1 MYFLSISYFAWNS
14 QLYILNKPSRNI
26 SFLLYKYSI
35 LIDNNYYKKYGG
47 NKMESLILEEGMKA
61 PDFALVGSDKKEH
74 KLSDYLNK
82 KVILYFYP
90 KDNTPG
96 CSQEAQDFKNAL
108 DDFDTQNAVILGVSR
123 DSLTS
128 HDKFIAKYELPF
140 ILLSDEKEEVC
151 NLYGVLKEKNMFGK
165 KSIGIERSTFV
176 IDENGIISKIYR
188 KVKVTGHIEQ
198 LKCSIQ

>member
-1 MYFLSISYFAWNS
+1 M
-14 QLYILNKPSRNI
+14 K
-26 SFLLYKYSI
+26 
-35 LIDNNYYKKYGG
+35 
-47 NKMESLILEEGMKA
+47 SLTLEEGMKA
-61 PDFALVGSDKKEH
+61 PDFTLVGSDKKEH

-96 CSQEAQDFKNAL
+96 CSQEAQDFKNGL
-108 DDFDTQNAVILGVSR
+108 DDFEMKNAVILGISR
-123 DSLTS
+123 DSLAS

>member
-1 MYFLSISYFAWNS
+1 
-14 QLYILNKPSRNI
+14 
-26 SFLLYKYSI
+26 
-35 LIDNNYYKKYGG
+35 
-47 NKMESLILEEGMKA
+47 MESLTLEEGMKA
-61 PDFALVGSDKKEH
+61 PDFTLVGSDKKEH

-128 HDKFIAKYELPF
+128 HDKFITKYELPF